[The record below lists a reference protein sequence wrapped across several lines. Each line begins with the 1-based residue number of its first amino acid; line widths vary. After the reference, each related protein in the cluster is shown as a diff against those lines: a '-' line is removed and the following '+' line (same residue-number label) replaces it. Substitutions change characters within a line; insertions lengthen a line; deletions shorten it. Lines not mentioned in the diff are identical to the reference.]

1 MSRSN
6 KMPYKAHAGSE
17 QVLTPRTP
25 RSRAGRAEEA
35 LYDADGDENAQF
47 ANYYE
52 MDEVHQR
59 APLLASS
66 ASATFP
72 QRRPAGTSKAKLFK
86 PDFNDVIFN
95 WDLVTRRLPLL
106 AGLASVLFLAIL
118 VIMSIE
124 KPETLHTYLH
134 GAPSPTPHA
143 NTSHTMAMLSYENYT
158 SFPLTPLEYRQECYK
173 FLAGM
178 KGPMGTY
185 WHVPPGGPM
194 DVEHKE
200 DSRVCKSTITYMLDG
215 YVGLA
220 ADLALMAQ
228 AAGLARETNR
238 TFLVDVRNWN
248 RGKWTDHFQDVRVMQ
263 PGPEPGCLP
272 PPPEELVACPR
283 TARHWVVSSRTALF
297 HFGHHFMDEFED
309 PYARELRRAKPIFQR
324 SATSFAHTI
333 RPNVISAELIQ
344 AARREVGSPYL
355 AAHVRHGDRKTEG
368 WEFHGGY
375 VPLDDYAEALSDTW
389 ERVERMD
396 LEDATEPVVWVASD
410 DPDAWD
416 DLEKRLT
423 DPDGVNITRV
433 YSLTTSDNE
442 ELRHLAS
449 PQPYVQPEFNA
460 MPLEDRVRL
469 THGAVVDLA
478 LVSGLW
484 SWEDETDQTGQKA
497 RLEGVVCTISS
508 NFCKISA
515 VGLGWERA
523 FGFLPGDPDKQAM
536 EMDDNRKRWVEI
548 DLKGAV
554 TPVWRAFELF

>member
-6 KMPYKAHAGSE
+6 KLLYTARAGSE

-35 LYDADGDENAQF
+35 LFDADGDENIQF

-52 MDEVHQR
+52 MDGVHQR

-66 ASATFP
+66 ASTTFP
-72 QRRPAGTSKAKLFK
+72 QRRLAGTSKAKLFK
-86 PDFNDVIFN
+86 ADFDGVGVD
-95 WDLVTRRLPLL
+95 WDLIARRLPLL

-118 VIMSIE
+118 VIMSVE

-134 GAPSPTPHA
+134 GSPSPTSHA
-143 NTSHTMAMLSYENYT
+143 NTSHTMAILSYENYT

-185 WHVPPGGPM
+185 WHIPPGGPM

-228 AAGLARETNR
+228 VAGLAREVIN
-238 TFLVDVRNWN
+238 
-248 RGKWTDHFQDVRVMQ
+248 
-263 PGPEPGCLP
+263 
-272 PPPEELVACPR
+272 
-283 TARHWVVSSRTALF
+283 SRTALF

-333 RPNVISAELIQ
+333 RPNAVNAELIQ
-344 AARREVGSPYL
+344 AARREIGAPYL

-375 VPLDDYAEALSDTW
+375 VPLGDYVEAVSDTW

-396 LEDATEPVVWVASD
+396 LEDATEPVVWIASD
-410 DPDAWD
+410 DPDARD
-416 DLEKRLT
+416 DLVKRLT
-423 DPDGVNITRV
+423 DPDGVNVTRV
-433 YSLTTSDNE
+433 YSLATSDNE
-442 ELRHLAS
+442 ELRDIAS
-449 PQPYVQPEFNA
+449 PEPYVQPEFNA
-460 MPLEDRVRL
+460 IPPEDRIRL
-469 THGAVVDLA
+469 TRGAVVDLA

-484 SWEDETDQTGQKA
+484 SWDDQTIQTGQKA

-508 NFCKISA
+508 NFCKLSA

-523 FGFLPGDPDKQAM
+523 FGFLPGDSDKQAM
-536 EMDDNRKRWVEI
+536 AMDDNRKRWVEL